1 MNRAVVSA
9 IAFALVAAVV
19 PVRVAAQSSGGTI
32 AITVTDA
39 KTKSPVALARVVL
52 DGPIL
57 ASEVATSAGKVTFT
71 EAPAGIYRARVFAR
85 GYRAVTSAPFEV
97 LDGERV
103 SLDVALAPSSDLQV
117 IAVVHSV
124 SSVRIS
130 TNSIDANSAQRKLSG
145 DLADALSKLSGVSI
159 TSSSDDTDAAQ
170 TISLDGHDASQTA
183 MTLDGIPL
191 NAPGSAGDL
200 RMFATDLFTGASV
213 HHGPQIGGL
222 GGGVD
227 FRTLEPTLS
236 WQSQGTLAT
245 GSYGRNNESLGISG
259 SLGNLGIAAMST
271 TRTNPSPAD
280 GMRYLDAS
288 GLDYV
293 HDGGRWVAGDLLK
306 ANLRLPGDQT
316 LAASFINSTRSIG
329 LLCLRVTAALPCGYG
344 PGNDV
349 SGSFS
354 LYSLGDQ
361 LLTGATA
368 ISATLYGTVGS
379 NLFDLRNRFVDGV
392 ASPAGSSMQMRSTG
406 FTISAEL
413 PAMRNHTLSVL
424 AYDTNSSQVSTPL
437 VASNAAFY
445 SAQQQGS
452 YGALQLSDRIRA
464 NDRLALNASLG
475 LTHASYSGGSALGSI
490 GATWRPSAN
499 DSYAIS
505 YALSGNAPNFG
516 RSRALSD
523 PASLQF
529 DCQGSASVGYGA
541 APGDQPG
548 ASSSSSLDASVTHR
562 FAGSAL
568 SLALYRQVQNGVVLP
583 TQVNGSVLLA
593 DGTLSPSYLA
603 QVEGAYASASG
614 CGVGAP
620 PIAASQLYFATPV
633 GGVTRIYSGADLT
646 GFVQIGNLVA
656 EPFFDITSTT
666 LRSNDPRIDNPFAIA
681 ISGAQTP
688 NVPLHRAGLTLD
700 YRAPHSAVEWLADA
714 QYTGANNPNNL
725 PAYTTYDA
733 AANVKFTR
741 GTLTVAA
748 SNITDA
754 YAGIFASSQDAVPYT
769 TLGGTEVPTIAR
781 PLAPRSYSVT
791 YSFAIGRHAV
801 LSLPSPARGGPR
813 PRGPFA
819 RFTALPTAAP
829 SDPYALAASAFC
841 TPDRARIASGV
852 LDALRAQVARVEKVR
867 AASPTSA
874 IVLSSPAGVT
884 FTYHPLATGY
894 AVSIAPTKM
903 DDVRALFTC
912 ATIHRT
918 DAATA
923 AGRGLYVAPPS
934 SFFRPEIT
942 FSPTVG
948 LYFIRRQPQ
957 PGKENFR
964 VFTLAA
970 QAPKEPF
977 AAIAGPQCT
986 AALRDVAIQS
996 LDDLRAHFTAA
1007 TPSTRWQIVAHGS
1020 GAKRWFALTP
1030 NDLGD
1035 FGALMA
1041 CAHVAAATAAQLQAR
1056 GLGGAPPP
1064 GLNYAPSIGL
1074 YIERR
1079 TPPPPPGGAPP
1090 PHGA

>member
-1 MNRAVVSA
+1 MIRRLVSIAALASLALLAPA
-9 IAFALVAAVV
+9 IS
-19 PVRVAAQSSGGTI
+19 AAQSSGGTI
-32 AITVTDA
+32 ALAITDA
-39 KTKSPVALARVVL
+39 KTKSPIPLARVIL
-52 DGPIL
+52 DGPVL
-57 ASEVATSAGKVTFT
+57 ASEIATSSGGVLFT
-71 EAPAGIYRARVFAR
+71 DAPAGIYRVRVFAR

-103 SLDVALAPSSDLQV
+103 NLAVALAPSSDLRV

-130 TNSIDANSAQRKLSG
+130 TDSIGADSAQRKLSG
-145 DLADALSKLSGVSI
+145 DLADALAKLSGVSI
-159 TSSSDDTDAAQ
+159 TSSSDDTDAAE

-236 WQSQGTLAT
+236 WQSEGTIST
-245 GSYGRNNESLGISG
+245 GSNGRNNESLGLTG

-271 TRTNPSPAD
+271 TRTSPSLAD

-293 HDGGRWVAGDLLK
+293 HDGGIWVAGDLLK
-306 ANLRLPGDQT
+306 ANLQLPGDQT

-329 LLCLRVTAALPCGYG
+329 LLCLRVTATLPCGYG
-344 PGNDV
+344 PGNNV

-379 NLFDLRNRFVDGV
+379 NLFDLRNRFIDGV
-392 ASPAGSSMQMRSTG
+392 AAPAGSSMHVRSTG
-406 FTISAEL
+406 FTVSAEL
-413 PAMRNHTLSVL
+413 PAMRQHTFSIL

-437 VASNAAFY
+437 VASNAAYY

-464 NDRLALNASLG
+464 NDKLSWNASLG
-475 LTHASYSGGSALGSI
+475 VTHASYSGGSALGSV
-490 GATWRPSAN
+490 GASWRADAN
-499 DSYAIS
+499 DSYALR

-516 RSRALSD
+516 RNRALSD

-529 DCQGSASVGYGA
+529 DCGGSRSVGYGV
-541 APGDQPG
+541 APGDEPG

-562 FAGSAL
+562 FARSAL
-568 SLALYRQVQNGVVLP
+568 SLALYRQVQRGVVLP

-593 DGTLSPSYLA
+593 DGTISPAYLA
-603 QVEGAYASASG
+603 QVQGVYASQAG
-614 CGVGAP
+614 CGAAAP
-620 PIAASQLYFATPV
+620 PLAPSQLYFATPV
-633 GGVTRIYSGADLT
+633 GGVTRVYSGADLT
-646 GFVQIGNLVA
+646 GFVQLGNLVA

-666 LRSNDPRIDNPFAIA
+666 LHSNDPRIDNPYAIA
-681 ISGAQTP
+681 VSGAPAP

-700 YRAPHSAVEWLADA
+700 YRAPHSAIEWLADA

-725 PAYTTYDA
+725 PAFTTYDA
-733 AANVKFTR
+733 AANVRFAR

-748 SNITDA
+748 SNITNA
-754 YAGIFASSQDAVPYT
+754 YAGIFASAQYSVPYT
-769 TLGGTEVPTIAR
+769 TLGGAEVPTIAR
-781 PLAPRSYSVT
+781 PLAPRAYSVT
-791 YSFAIGRHAV
+791 YSFAVGRQAV
-801 LSLPSPARGGPR
+801 VTAPHLGPAP
-813 PRGPFA
+813 PRGRGPLR
-819 RFTALPTAAP
+819 RFTALPSSPP
-829 SDPYALAASAFC
+829 SDPFALQPSRFC
-841 TPDRARIASGV
+841 TPDRARVARA
-852 LDALRAQVARVEKVR
+852 LLEALRAQVARAAAARRLSPR
-867 AASPTSA
+867 APVSL
-874 IVLSSPAGVT
+874 VSPAGVT
-884 FTYHPLATGY
+884 FTYHPSTNGY
-894 AVSIAPTKM
+894 AIAIAPTKI
-903 DDVRALFTC
+903 DEIRALFTC
-912 ATIHRT
+912 ATIHIT

-923 AGRGLYVAPPS
+923 AAKRLFVAPS
-934 SFFRPEIT
+934 AGFFRPEMT
-942 FSPTVG
+942 FAPQVG
-948 LYFIRRQPQ
+948 LYFVRRPPQ
-957 PGKENFR
+957 PGRENFR

-970 QAPKEPF
+970 KAPKDPF
-977 AAIAGPQCT
+977 AIVGGPRCT
-986 AALRDVAIQS
+986 PALRAVAMQS
-996 LDDLRAHFTAA
+996 LDDLRAHFRGAA
-1007 TPSTRWQIVAHGS
+1007 PSDRWKIVSNGS
-1020 GAKRWFALTP
+1020 GARAWFALTP

-1041 CAHVAAATAAQLQAR
+1041 CAHVSAATAPELQAR
-1056 GLGGAPPP
+1056 GLGGASPPE
-1064 GLNYAPSIGL
+1064 LNYAPTIGL

-1079 TPPPPPGGAPP
+1079 TPPPPGGAPP